1 MLKYR
6 IVRKEVLVNNLSSKE
21 EAFEILEQLK
31 SQGDCSLEIEEF
43 KYYSDS
49 KRLGRDPDLH

>member
-6 IVRKEVLVNNLSSKE
+6 IVRKKVLVNNLSSKE
-21 EAFEILEQLK
+21 EGFEILEQLK
-31 SQGDCSLEIEEF
+31 SQGNERLEVEEF
-43 KYYSDS
+43 NFYSDS

>member
-6 IVRKEVLVNNLSSKE
+6 IIRKEVLVNNLSSKE
-21 EAFEILEQLK
+21 EAFEMLEQLK
-31 SQGDCSLEIEEF
+31 SQSNERLEVEEF
-43 KYYSDS
+43 NFYSDS

>member
-6 IVRKEVLVNNLSSKE
+6 IVRKKVLVNNLSSKE

-31 SQGDCSLEIEEF
+31 SQGNERLEVEEF
-43 KYYSDS
+43 NFYSDS
-49 KRLGRDPDLH
+49 KRLGRAPALH

>member
-1 MLKYR
+1 M
-6 IVRKEVLVNNLSSKE
+6 VNNLSSKE

-31 SQGDCSLEIEEF
+31 SQGDSSLEIEEF
-43 KYYSDS
+43 NFYSDS

>member
-6 IVRKEVLVNNLSSKE
+6 IVRKKVLVNNLSSKE

-31 SQGDCSLEIEEF
+31 SQGNEMLEVEEF
-43 KYYSDS
+43 NFYSDS

>member
-6 IVRKEVLVNNLSSKE
+6 IIRKEVLVNNLSSKE

-31 SQGDCSLEIEEF
+31 SQSNERLEVEEF
-43 KYYSDS
+43 NFYSDS

>member
-6 IVRKEVLVNNLSSKE
+6 IVRKKVLVNNLSSKE

-31 SQGDCSLEIEEF
+31 SQGNERLEVEEF
-43 KYYSDS
+43 NFYSDS
-49 KRLGRDPDLH
+49 